1 VISRGH
7 VRRKM
12 SRQEEV
18 RRARESAMTHSPDL
32 TPQDRDRREEVVH
45 TDLARRLKG
54 VCGDMGKDDFEALL
68 VQMTSEQLRGERYR
82 RM

>member
-1 VISRGH
+1 
-7 VRRKM
+7 M
-12 SRQEEV
+12 SRQYEYF
-18 RRARESAMTHSPDL
+18 RAQESAVIHSPDF
-32 TPQDRDRREEVVH
+32 TPEDRDKREQVVH

-68 VQMTSEQLRGERYR
+68 VQMTSEQLRGEKYR

>member
-1 VISRGH
+1 
-7 VRRKM
+7 M
-12 SRQEEV
+12 SIQDDYSS
-18 RRARESAMTHSPDL
+18 ARESSMIHSPDR
-32 TPQDRDRREEVVH
+32 TPEDRDRREEVVH

-68 VQMTSEQLRGERYR
+68 VRMTSEQLRGEKYR

>member
-1 VISRGH
+1 
-7 VRRKM
+7 M
-12 SRQEEV
+12 SIQKGFVKAGEESGLLLPDLNS
-18 RRARESAMTHSPDL
+18 ESPDK
-32 TPQDRDRREEVVH
+32 REECVH

-54 VCGDMGKDDFEALL
+54 VCGNLESADFEALL

>member
-1 VISRGH
+1 
-7 VRRKM
+7 M
-12 SRQEEV
+12 SRRYEYL
-18 RRARESAMTHSPDL
+18 RAQESAVIHSTDF
-32 TPQDRDRREEVVH
+32 TPEDRDKREQVVH

-68 VQMTSEQLRGERYR
+68 VQMTSEQLRGEKYR

>member
-1 VISRGH
+1 
-7 VRRKM
+7 M
-12 SRQEEV
+12 SRHDEYF
-18 RRARESAMTHSPDL
+18 RARESAAIHSPDS
-32 TPQDRDRREEVVH
+32 TPTDRDKREEVVH

-68 VQMTSEQLRGERYR
+68 VQMTSEQLRGEKYR

>member
-1 VISRGH
+1 
-7 VRRKM
+7 M
-12 SRQEEV
+12 SRQDEYF
-18 RRARESAMTHSPDL
+18 RARKSALMHSHDF
-32 TPQDRDRREEVVH
+32 TPEDRDRREEVVH

-68 VQMTSEQLRGERYR
+68 AQMTSEQLRGEKYR